1 MMKIFWEIFPGCTL
15 FVWWLVETESK
26 RARFER
32 TRRRILDAIE
42 APRA

>member
-1 MMKIFWEIFPGCTL
+1 MITIFLTVFPVCAL

-26 RARFER
+26 RVRFER

-42 APRA
+42 APRV